1 MARKVCPV
9 TLFSAYCSSY
19 SSVREMVSGTL
30 LQLGAKA
37 LPPGQKEHEGMCV
50 HSHLSLGLACHP
62 CSMWAAQ
69 EVGKRAMPRS
79 NARAGR
85 EPKQRWDPSS
95 PPHLINAGP
104 YSLAEN
110 RSARADT
117 EITSWGK
124 AECTCLSHSSDL
136 AKV

>member
-85 EPKQRWDPSS
+85 EPKQRWDPGS
-95 PPHLINAGP
+95 PPH
-104 YSLAEN
+104 S
-110 RSARADT
+110 
-117 EITSWGK
+117 SWG
-124 AECTCLSHSSDL
+124 ACPGAQSTTGDSQEGTQYLSIL
-136 AKV
+136 